1 MDMKNPKKKKRKDI
15 VLSKDNLLVQP
26 LALTLLGVN
35 PGVIGNRVSI
45 AIVRRLQ
52 TAFKEMIS
60 GRKQTGKEWYQ
71 LSIFDTEDI
80 REKYLGENVLTFDIH
95 MNELVRDPKHYQDAF
110 NAVCQLGDVMIYVP
124 MTGANG
130 QQVVRR
136 VPMFTIMTGA
146 DNIEQK
152 FEKRKVRDDDGMTRE
167 VEYPVYRYKKGTRSV
182 VGIVIEKVVAE
193 YIFNFQKL
201 YGDFL
206 EYPAVMANDRFFT
219 PIYIYLSA
227 YKYKNG
233 GVLDVDL
240 QEFRRIVGLGDSDK
254 YATYSSFYRRII
266 KPAQDQMKE
275 LSDQNAIDLW
285 FDVEKI
291 YLGSKRAKYPD
302 KLRFIIHLTD
312 LGKSIQE
319 DKGNTRN
326 LMEVEKRMKEEFQQT
341 PAQVRKIMKLLP
353 YSSWPML
360 SRKMDE
366 LAEGLKT
373 GKVKIERS
381 LQSYANVV
389 FTEFAQSV
397 YQKAH
402 PKDER
407 QTELFE
413 ESRGGVGGDAPA
425 DVVEIEPE
433 QDVERESKSR
443 IWDSFVEQMKSRISV
458 SDWTT
463 FLINSPMCLLGME
476 DMADGRTSVILGV
489 PNRTF
494 ADLFTTRCG
503 NQVVEVMQDVV
514 GRPVSIFYKVVR

>member
-1 MDMKNPKKKKRKDI
+1 MDRPKKKKRKDI

-80 REKYLGENVLTFDIH
+80 RDKYLGENVLTFDIH

-130 QQVVRR
+130 QKVVRR

-152 FEKRKVRDDDGMTRE
+152 LEKRQVRGDDGRTRE
-167 VEYPVYRYKKGTRSV
+167 VEYPVYRYKKGTKSV

-219 PIYIYLSA
+219 PIYIWLSA

-233 GVLDVDL
+233 GVIDVDL

-254 YATYSSFYRRII
+254 YATYSSFFRRII

-302 KLRFIIHLTD
+302 KLRFTIHLTD

-326 LMEVEKRMKEEFQQT
+326 LMEVEKRLKDEFQQT
-341 PAQVRKIMKLLP
+341 PAQVRKIMRLLP

-366 LAEGLKT
+366 LAESIRS
-373 GKVKIERS
+373 GKVQIERS

-407 QTELFE
+407 QTELFDGGQERVGESIPAE
-413 ESRGGVGGDAPA
+413 E
-425 DVVEIEPE
+425 VEIDSE
-433 QDVERESKSR
+433 QVADQSSQEAHWKA
-443 IWDSFVEQMKSRISV
+443 FVEEMKGRMAEA
-458 SDWTT
+458 DWTAY
-463 FLINSPMCLLGME
+463 LVNSPMRLLNVETG
-476 DMADGRTSVILGV
+476 DDGRPTALFAV

-494 ADLFTTRCG
+494 ADLFHARFGTEAIDAMGIVLG
-503 NQVVEVMQDVV
+503 N
-514 GRPVSIFYKVVR
+514 PVTILYKVVR